1 MWYLIDSWK
10 LLSENLQPPLKKS
23 TPPFLL
29 TPSLKI
35 QKVQVP
41 SFLQTLYI
49 FQAPVQKGGDTMAA
63 IWIIFLQAKYLT
75 RNTQAKSVD
84 AIKQLDDL
92 LVQLGVRIYFSWKQ
106 TWMNNNLFQDYKR
119 TGKSAAQKSFLLVVF
134 PKLWRI
140 FPACSLSLL
149 RIFCFQII
157 MPNILT
163 ILCMVSKHKL
173 NYFLFDK
180 DGIVIE
186 LRRTIVWSK
195 KG

>member
-1 MWYLIDSWK
+1 
-10 LLSENLQPPLKKS
+10 
-23 TPPFLL
+23 
-29 TPSLKI
+29 
-35 QKVQVP
+35 
-41 SFLQTLYI
+41 
-49 FQAPVQKGGDTMAA
+49 MAA